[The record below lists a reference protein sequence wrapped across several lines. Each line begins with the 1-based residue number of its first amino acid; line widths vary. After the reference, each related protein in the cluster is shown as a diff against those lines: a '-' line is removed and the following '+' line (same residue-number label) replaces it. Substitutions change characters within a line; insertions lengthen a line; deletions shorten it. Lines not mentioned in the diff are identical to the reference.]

1 MSIRRSS
8 FALILAAFC
17 FAGPLLLLTPA
28 SGGPARQGDVLLTA
42 NPLGMTLSSWNS
54 SDQVTGTSR
63 PTNCFA
69 KPYVCDFPDPAHT
82 WVSGDNA
89 WASGSGGVGPYCDG
103 QLAALISCTPNTAVS
118 CTALPKRSAGGAL
131 SGTVSDTDIIG
142 SVSASKGVTLHDDCI
157 TATGTNVARSGSA
170 AVALTGGTSTIT
182 DTTISSVSASQMME
196 DGVANFS
203 GKTATLSHDYVYDFG
218 STLHNGNWNVSDSYI
233 FTTDGSFA
241 YNGSGAPGPCTSQ
254 CPESTQDVFFN
265 AGTTATFTHDTIL
278 NPHGEDILSG
288 SGQHGG
294 EGAVIFG
301 DDYTGE
307 PCSEI
312 LTVTHSLLAGGD
324 SVITTCGNGKAP
336 SAGTSMLDITDN
348 DYARCTT
355 ATIGYSPS
363 GDTNSVTCQ
372 GATVPATASNSGAG
386 VFPGSDSHGYAPNGG
401 GRLVNGIQYCVGTV
415 SGNYWDDTGQTA
427 AQPGI
432 GTQPLNT
439 CGNRVSPVEQAEYNN
454 WLLTGTLTPKRLGQ
468 AITLPDGSTFNGSGE
483 LNTETGQGS
492 VKGRLSIPP
501 FTATVK
507 LFGLMAVSIGMT
519 LTPTQPIEGS
529 AADSVT
535 VSGDETLT
543 VPVKL
548 RLTITSIG
556 LLGLKIPTKC
566 TTSEPIAPSLVDT
579 LGREELLTTGWHFSG
594 TSKLPPFKCEGGLL
608 GALFG
613 QVLTELMSGP
623 ENSYTIGVGAP
634 SP

>member
-1 MSIRRSS
+1 M
-8 FALILAAFC
+8 
-17 FAGPLLLLTPA
+17 LLLTPA
-28 SGGPARQGDVLLTA
+28 SGAPAA
-42 NPLGMTLSSWNS
+42 
-54 SDQVTGTSR
+54 TSR

-69 KPYVCDFPDPAHT
+69 TPYACNFPDPAHT
-82 WVSGDNA
+82 WVSGNNA
-89 WASGSGGVGPYCDG
+89 WASGNGGVGPYCDG
-103 QLAALISCTPNTAVS
+103 QLAALISCTPNTAVA
-118 CTALPKRSAGGAL
+118 CTALPERSAGGTLA
-131 SGTVSDTDIIG
+131 GTVSDTDIIG
-142 SVSASKGVTLHDDCI
+142 SVTVPKGVTLHDDCI
-157 TATGTNVARSGSA
+157 TVTGTNVARSGSA
-170 AVALTGGTSTIT
+170 AVELTGGKSTIT
-182 DTTISSVSASQMME
+182 DTTISSVSDSQMME
-196 DGVANFS
+196 YGVENFS
-203 GKTATLSHDYVYDFG
+203 GETATLSHDSVHDFG
-218 STLHNGNWNVSDSYI
+218 ETLNSGNWSVSDSYI
-233 FTTDGSFA
+233 FTTNGSFA

-254 CPESTQDVFFN
+254 CPESTQDVYFN
-265 AGTTATFTHDTIL
+265 AGTTVTFTHDTML
-278 NPHGEDILSG
+278 NPHGEDILRG

-301 DDYTGE
+301 DDYTDA

-312 LTVTHSLLAGGD
+312 VTVTHSLLAGGY

-372 GATVPATASNSGAG
+372 GATVPATASNSGGG

-427 AQPGI
+427 AQPGV

-439 CGNRVSPVEQAEYNN
+439 CGNSVSPIEQAEYNN

-468 AITLPDGSTFNGSGE
+468 AITLPASSTFNGSGE
-483 LNTETGQGS
+483 LITETGQGS
-492 VKGRLSIPP
+492 VKGRLSIPA
-501 FTATVK
+501 FTATFK
-507 LFGLMAVSIGMT
+507 LFGVAPVSIGMT
-519 LTPTQPIEGS
+519 LTQTQAIEGS
-529 AADSVT
+529 AVDSVT
-535 VSGDETLT
+535 VSDETLT

-548 RLTITSIG
+548 SLGITSIG

-566 TTSEPIAPSLVDT
+566 ITSEPIALSLVDT
-579 LGREELLTTGWHFSG
+579 LGREELLTTGWHFGG
-594 TSKLPPFKCEGGLL
+594 TSTLPRFKCEGGLL
-608 GALFG
+608 GRLFG